1 MNSNSKVYLCP
12 TTGNL
17 WEDCLSFVSGFWR
30 YIKCNRCQKKVKL
43 NKNGEEVKDREI
55 YSCGESDTDF
65 LVPFNDLDT
74 PEKQSRIKFLWMK
87 LQKRLFGA
95 V

>member
-1 MNSNSKVYLCP
+1 
-12 TTGNL
+12 
-17 WEDCLSFVSGFWR
+17 
-30 YIKCNRCQKKVKL
+30 
-43 NKNGEEVKDREI
+43 VKDREI

-74 PEKQSRIKFLWMK
+74 PEKQSRIKFLWIK